1 MYDNA
6 YEVIAL
12 ARTLYSVA
20 LCAAALPAVA
30 AWTVTTDGAPSGCT
44 HVITDGNWQ
53 IGVYR
58 NSDDNWTLGKRS
70 GLNGS
75 GYVAGSGDLDLRG
88 VAADCGV
95 IIKASNNGALERI
108 AGLTSIIFPDSLE
121 TMYGNTVAGCAS
133 LTNVVVGSG
142 IKSIGQLCFYN
153 CTSLKTITLPE
164 GCPGLTTLGKEA
176 FRMCKVLETPLDF
189 SKSIFTELPNYAL
202 VDLQK
207 VSEIRL
213 PATLTTLGGEC
224 LRYHAGSRVIWFY
237 GPPPTSVADTA
248 LEPKTSPIASW
259 VLVAA
264 HKHAAEWKAD
274 ARVLPFEGS
283 ERVTANAAA
292 EALGLAG
299 VKPIGKWTTGTNG
312 TTHWVV
318 EELPAG
324 LSVSLR

>member
-1 MYDNA
+1 MKRIM
-6 YEVIAL
+6 VCI
-12 ARTLYSVA
+12 S
-20 LCAAALPAVA
+20 LCAIALPAVA
-30 AWTVTTDGAPSGCT
+30 AWTVTTEGVPNGCT
-44 HVITDGNWQ
+44 HVITDGNWK
-53 IGVYR
+53 IGVYKY
-58 NSDDNWTLGKRS
+58 SDDNWNLGQRS
-70 GLNGS
+70 GNNGTS
-75 GYVAGSGDLDLRG
+75 YVAGSGDLDLTG

-95 IIKASNNGALERI
+95 ILKTSNNGALEKNTAI
-108 AGLTSIIFPDSLE
+108 TSVIFPDSLE
-121 TMYGNTVAGCAS
+121 TMLGNTVANDTKI
-133 LTNVVVGSG
+133 TNIVVGSG

-248 LEPKTSPIASW
+248 LQPVTSPVSSW

-264 HKHAAEWKAD
+264 WKHAAEWKTD
-274 ARVLPFEGS
+274 ERVLPFEGT
-283 ERVTANAAA
+283 EQATAVAAA
-292 EALGLAG
+292 KELGLAG
-299 VKPIGKWTTGTNG
+299 VKPIGKWTTGTSG
-312 TTHWVV
+312 TKHWVV

>member
-1 MYDNA
+1 M
-6 YEVIAL
+6 

-20 LCAAALPAVA
+20 LCAIALPAVA

-44 HVITDGNWQ
+44 HVISDGNWK
-53 IGVYR
+53 IGVYKY
-58 NSDDNWTLGKRS
+58 SDDNWNLGQRS
-70 GLNGS
+70 GNNGTS
-75 GYVAGSGDLDLRG
+75 YVAGSGDLDLRG

-142 IKSIGQLCFYN
+142 IRSIGQQCFYD
-153 CTSLKTITLPE
+153 CSSLKTITLPE
-164 GCPGLTTLGKEA
+164 GCPGLTTLGQAA

-189 SKSIFTELPNYAL
+189 SKSVFTELPTYAL

-207 VSEIRL
+207 VYEIRL
-213 PATLTTLGGEC
+213 PATLTTLGTES

-237 GPPPTSVADTA
+237 GPPPTSVAGTA
-248 LEPKTSPIASW
+248 LQPVTSPVSSW
-259 VLVAA
+259 ILVAA
-264 HKHAAEWKAD
+264 WKHAAEWKAD

-318 EELPAG
+318 EELPMG

>member
-1 MYDNA
+1 MDA
-6 YEVIAL
+6 HVKFTIA
-12 ARTLYSVA
+12 ACVA
-20 LCAAALPAVA
+20 ILAAAAPAE
-30 AWTVTTDGAPSGCT
+30 WSVTTDGAPSGCT
-44 HVITDGNWQ
+44 HVITDGNWK

-58 NSDDNWTLGKRS
+58 YSDDNWNLGQRS
-70 GLNGS
+70 GNNGTS
-75 GYVAGSGDLDLRG
+75 YVAGSGDLDLTG

-95 IIKASNNGALERI
+95 ILKTSSNGALEKNTAI
-108 AGLTSIIFPDSLE
+108 TSVVFPDSLE
-121 TMYGNTVAGCAS
+121 TMLGNTVANDTKI
-133 LTNVVVGSG
+133 TNVVVGSG

-213 PATLTTLGGEC
+213 PETLTTLGGEC
-224 LRYHAGSRVIWFY
+224 LRYHAGPRVIWFY
-237 GPPPTSVADTA
+237 GPPPTSVANTA
-248 LEPKTSPIASW
+248 LEPKTSPVASW

-264 HKHAAEWKAD
+264 RKHAAKWKED

-283 ERVTANAAA
+283 ERATAKAAA
-292 EALGLAG
+292 KALGLRG

-318 EELPAG
+318 EERPPPL
-324 LSVSLR
+324 VMIMR

>member
-12 ARTLYSVA
+12 VRTLYSVA
-20 LCAAALPAVA
+20 LSAIALHAVA

-75 GYVAGSGDLDLRG
+75 GYVAGSGDLDLTG
-88 VAADCGV
+88 VAGDCGV

-142 IKSIGQLCFYN
+142 IRSIGQQAFYN

-164 GCPGLTTLGKEA
+164 GCPGLTTLGQAA

-189 SKSIFTELPNYAL
+189 SKSVFTELPTYAL

-207 VSEIRL
+207 VYEIRL
-213 PATLTTLGGEC
+213 PATLTTLGTES

-237 GPPPTSVADTA
+237 GPPPTSVAGTA
-248 LEPKTSPIASW
+248 LQPVTSPVSSW
-259 VLVAA
+259 ILVAA
-264 HKHAAEWKAD
+264 WKHAAEWKAD